1 MTQPKLSI
9 SADDTIVQEI
19 KAAAIDESET
29 VSAWMLDAARAKLR
43 NRALRLAVDA
53 ALTDHN
59 LTRAEALAAY
69 EDARNDST
77 FTGAAS

>member
-19 KAAAIDESET
+19 KAAANDESET

-53 ALTDHN
+53 ALNDHN

>member
-1 MTQPKLSI
+1 
-9 SADDTIVQEI
+9 
-19 KAAAIDESET
+19 
-29 VSAWMLDAARAKLR
+29 MLDAARAKLR
-43 NRALRLAVDA
+43 NRALRSAVDA

-69 EDARNDST
+69 EHARNDST

>member
-1 MTQPKLSI
+1 MKQPKLSI

-19 KAAAIDESET
+19 KAAANDESET

-43 NRALRLAVDA
+43 NRALRLSVDA

>member
-19 KAAAIDESET
+19 KAAANDESET

-43 NRALRLAVDA
+43 NRALRLAVDL

-59 LTRAEALAAY
+59 STRAEALAAY
-69 EDARNDST
+69 EDVRNDST